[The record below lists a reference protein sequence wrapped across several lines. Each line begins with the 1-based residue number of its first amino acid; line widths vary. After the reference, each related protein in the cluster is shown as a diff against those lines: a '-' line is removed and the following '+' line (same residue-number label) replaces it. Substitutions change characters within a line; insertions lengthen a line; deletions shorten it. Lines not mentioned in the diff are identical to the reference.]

1 MLSLVRKITEVSIK
15 AGQRIGKIDATD
27 PMTQDTA
34 SMIIDI
40 AKEIIKPF

>member
-1 MLSLVRKITEVSIK
+1 MGSLIRKVAEVGIK
-15 AGQRIGKIDATD
+15 ASQRIGKIDVTD